1 MSTFAGQ
8 PCLAALQ
15 VDWRGHRVR
24 MMWSVTTRAPPSN
37 PRLWLDHGS
46 AWVTWLKCEQQQS
59 ACTALAHHEL
69 LVLTCCRRACGR
81 TCKVCKTKEHRSL
94 QRRELFTNGFDSALL
109 RATSECTGKVPKADI
124 GECRCGVFPEFW
136 TSDGGNPV
144 ELYPAAARIRLC
156 ERTHHL
162 RHRKSQ
168 DSPRRRSV

>member
-8 PCLAALQ
+8 PCLAALR

-69 LVLTCCRRACGR
+69 LVLTCCWRAYGR
-81 TCKVCKTKEHRSL
+81 TCKECKKKDPRSL
-94 QRRELFTNGFDSALL
+94 QRRELFAYGLDSEL
-109 RATSECTGKVPKADI
+109 RHGKCQFTGKVPKADI
-124 GECRCGVFPEFW
+124 EECRCARVLQFW
-136 TSDGGNPV
+136 TSGGRNLV
-144 ELYPAAARIRLC
+144 AL
-156 ERTHHL
+156 
-162 RHRKSQ
+162 SF
-168 DSPRRRSV
+168 

>member
-1 MSTFAGQ
+1 MSRWLSTFAGQ
-8 PCLAALQ
+8 PCLAALR

-94 QRRELFTNGFDSALL
+94 QRRELFTNGFHSALL

-124 GECRCGVFPEFW
+124 GKCRCARVLPAPQPTGRTLYGFLVLLC
-136 TSDGGNPV
+136 T
-144 ELYPAAARIRLC
+144 ELSNSMR
-156 ERTHHL
+156 
-162 RHRKSQ
+162 
-168 DSPRRRSV
+168 